1 MISTRAFVLLAS
13 TAIGFTVAAPANA
26 QQDER
31 SYNAAAT
38 GDIIVTARR
47 TEERLQDVPI
57 SITVFDQEQLSKRNV
72 VLASDLATYT
82 PSLSVNQRYGP
93 EKASFAIRGFNQEIG
108 TSPSVGVYFAD
119 VVAPRAAGGTISG
132 NSAGAGS
139 FMDLQNVQ
147 VLKGPQGTLFG
158 RNTTGGAVLL
168 VPQKPTDRFEG
179 YVEASAGNFDMWR
192 AQGVV
197 NVPLADTF
205 KVRVAVDR
213 NKRDGYMRNH
223 SGIGP
228 NRYNDLN
235 YFAGRLSIVGELTP
249 NLENYTIASYSNSF
263 TNGFAQRMGICE
275 RNAAN
280 RTGGQILTA
289 QAACDQID
297 RQAGRGHGLLDVDI
311 DKPNPFVRIRQW
323 QVINTT
329 TWQATDT
336 LTVKNIASYSEYRE
350 RSSYSLYGD
359 NFTVTAPFP
368 TAGAE
373 FRYVDINAP
382 QAGHSAA
389 QSTFTEELQLQG
401 NTTDGR
407 LNWQVGAYVER
418 SRPIGLSNMQTALFL
433 NCVDVNELDCTNPMG
448 VGFVSDSA
456 TQHEFDST
464 GFYAQG
470 TYNLTDVL
478 SVTGGLRYTIDKTT
492 GIGESTRLFPILG
505 SSTPLRVC
513 DDTLRFNVPD
523 GPDADTLPDPLPVS
537 SRAECHNQITTKSK
551 KPTWLLGIDY
561 KPTDNVLLYAK
572 YSRGYRQGGVSM
584 TNIGVETWGP
594 EKVDAYEVGGKASFR
609 GAVSGYFNIAGFYN
623 DFQDQQVFGGL
634 VAKPGGPIGGAGIV
648 NAGKSR
654 IQGIE
659 VDASAT
665 FFDSLRL
672 DVGYTYLDTEV
683 KELTPIILPPENPFL
698 RIEPSARVGG
708 PLTLAPKNRISVGAT
723 YTLPFPDSV
732 GAVSLG
738 AVFVHT
744 DKQVANE
751 VSPIGT
757 LPATDLLNLNLDW
770 SRAFGSPVDLAFFV
784 TNVTNEIYPVN
795 VGGSFASAGFDGYVM
810 APPRMWGFRLRYS
823 FGE

>member
-1 MISTRAFVLLAS
+1 MNKRHAVRLLA
-13 TAIGFTVAAPANA
+13 TTVLAFGGPLPAYA
-26 QQDER
+26 QQSEQ
-31 SYNAAAT
+31 AAEPAGA

-57 SITVFDQEQLSKRNV
+57 SITVFNQEQLSQRNV

-93 EKASFAIRGFNQEIG
+93 EKASFAIRGFNQDIG

-119 VVAPRAAGGTISG
+119 VVAPRAAGGTVSG
-132 NSAGAGS
+132 NNAGAGS

-168 VPQKPTDRFEG
+168 VPQKPTDRLEG
-179 YVEASAGNFDMWR
+179 YVEGSAGNFDMWR
-192 AQGVV
+192 AQGVL
-197 NVPLADTF
+197 NVPLAETF

-213 NKRDGYMRNH
+213 NKRDGFMRNR

-228 NRYNDLN
+228 DRYNDLN

-249 NLENYTIASYSNSF
+249 NLENYTIATYSNSF
-263 TNGFAQRMGICE
+263 TNGHASHIAVCE
-275 RNAAN
+275 RDPAS

-297 RQAGRGHGLLDVDI
+297 RQAARGEGFLDVDI
-311 DKPNPFVRIRQW
+311 NKPDPFVKIRQW

-336 LTVKNIASYSEYRE
+336 LTIKNIASYSEYRE

-368 TAGAE
+368 TAGAP
-373 FRYVDINAP
+373 FRYIDVNAP
-382 QAGHSAA
+382 AAGNSAA
-389 QSTFTEELQLQG
+389 QSTFTEELQFQG
-401 NTTDGR
+401 NTPGGR
-407 LNWQVGAYVER
+407 LNWQAGAYIER
-418 SRPIGLSNMQTALFL
+418 SRPIGFSNMFTGILL
-433 NCVDVNELDCTNPMG
+433 YCTDISQLECANPMG
-448 VGFVSDSA
+448 VGFISDSA
-456 TQHEFDST
+456 TRHEFDST

-470 TYNLTDVL
+470 TYKLTDTL

-492 GIGESTRLFPILG
+492 GIGESSRIFPTTG
-505 SSTPLRVC
+505 LRIC
-513 DDTLRFNVPD
+513 DDTLRF
-523 GPDADTLPDPLPVS
+523 GTAPVS
-537 SRAECHNQITTKSK
+537 GRSECHNEITQKSE
-551 KPTWLLGIDY
+551 KPTWLIDLDY
-561 KPTDNVLLYAK
+561 KPNDNILLYAK
-572 YSRGYRQGGVSM
+572 YARGYRQGGVSM

-594 EKVDAYEVGGKASFR
+594 EKVDAYEIGAKTTFS
-609 GAVSGYFNIAGFYN
+609 GAVRGYFNVAGFYN

-634 VAKPGGPIGGAGIV
+634 VAKPGGPIGGAAIV

-665 FFDSLRL
+665 VFDGLRFDL
-672 DVGYTYLDTEV
+672 GYTYLDTEV
-683 KELTPIILPPENPFL
+683 KELVPIELPPESPFL
-698 RIEPSARVGG
+698 RIEPSSRTGG
-708 PLTLAPKNRISVGAT
+708 PLTLAPKHRVTLGAS
-723 YTLPFPDSV
+723 YTLPLPDSV
-732 GAVSLG
+732 GEVSLG
-738 AVFVHT
+738 AIYVHT
-744 DKQVANE
+744 AKQLANE
-751 VSPIGT
+751 VSPIGVM
-757 LPATDLLNLNLDW
+757 PATDLLNLNVDW
-770 SRAFGSPVDLAFFV
+770 ADAFGSPVDLAFFV

-795 VGGSFASAGFDGYVM
+795 VGGSYASAGFDGYYM